1 MTKRTVPTHPQ
12 GWKFCGAD
20 GAFRV
25 WHAGK
30 NDYRV
35 TSPDGDVIAY
45 CEQLS
50 PAFRFASCQHSLN
63 SYYTDR
69 ANSGQ
74 ATLTAHR

>member
-1 MTKRTVPTHPQ
+1 MAKRNVPTHPQ
-12 GWKFCGAD
+12 GWKFSGAN

-35 TSPDGDVIAY
+35 TSPAGDVIAQF
-45 CEQLS
+45 EQLS
-50 PAFRFASCQHSLN
+50 PAFHFAVRQHSIA
-63 SYYTDR
+63 SYYSDR

-74 ATLTAHR
+74 AALTAHR